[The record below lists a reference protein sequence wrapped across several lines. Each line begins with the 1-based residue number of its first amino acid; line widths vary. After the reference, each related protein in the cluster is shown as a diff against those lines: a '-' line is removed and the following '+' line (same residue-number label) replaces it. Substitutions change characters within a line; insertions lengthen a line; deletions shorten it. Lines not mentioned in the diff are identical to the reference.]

1 MSSNSNYLQ
10 ALADALQARGVSIED
25 IGGIAKS
32 SSYQNMYRNE
42 KGEMEIKELWKFDF
56 KPVTFTAP
64 AWEPIAPAPKYIVV
78 DNPAIKA
85 KQDDSK
91 LKTCVIV
98 PDMQI
103 GYFRNTDE
111 QLVPIHDED
120 AIELA
125 LKIVRDVGPNLI
137 VCNGDNLDF
146 PEFSKYRITP
156 AFAQTTQAAIDRASK
171 FAAQIRAAA
180 PKAKIIWLA
189 GNHEE
194 RLPNYILDNAAAA
207 FGLKK
212 GNQPS
217 SWPVMSVP
225 YLCNFDAHKVEYI
238 PAYPA
243 NNFWINNNLQ
253 VIHGNK
259 VKSSGSTAH
268 LYLSGQTT
276 SVIYGHIH
284 RIEQAFKTKQ
294 EAKGPRTIMAA
305 SAGCLCRVDGAV
317 PSTNGGKDLDGRPVK
332 LNENWQQGVGVVK
345 YETSGD
351 HKFSFQVIPILN
363 GWAFYNGVEYT
374 VEPVVQS

>member
-1 MSSNSNYLQ
+1 MNMNYLK
-10 ALADALQARGVSIED
+10 ALAETLEARGVSLDD
-25 IGGIAKS
+25 IGGISKS
-32 SSYQNMYRNE
+32 SSYQNMFKND
-42 KGEMEIKELWKFDF
+42 KGEMEVKELWKFDF
-56 KPVTFTAP
+56 KPITFTAP
-64 AWEPIAPAPKYIVV
+64 AWDVIRPAPEYIFPSTNVETRT
-78 DNPAIKA
+78 
-85 KQDDSK
+85 DDSK
-91 LKTCVIV
+91 LKTCVII
-98 PDMQI
+98 PDIQI
-103 GYFRNTDE
+103 GYFRDANGN
-111 QLVPIHDED
+111 LVPIHDEV
-120 AIELA
+120 AIDVA
-125 LKIVRDVGPNLI
+125 LQIVRDVAPNLI

-156 AFAQTTQAAIDRASK
+156 AFAQTTQAAIDRAAL
-171 FAAQIRAAA
+171 FASQVRDAA
-180 PKAKIIWLA
+180 PKARIVWLA

-194 RLPNYILDNAAAA
+194 RLPNYILDNAVAA

-225 YLCNFDAHKVEYI
+225 YLCGFDKVKVEYI

-243 NNFWINNNLQ
+243 GNFWINNNLQ

-268 LYLSGQTT
+268 VYLNSQTT

-284 RIEQAFKTKQ
+284 RIEQAYKTKQ

-345 YETSGD
+345 YETSGE
-351 HKFSFQVIPILN
+351 HKFSFDIIPILN
-363 GWAFYNGVEYT
+363 GWAFYQGVEYRS
-374 VEPVVQS
+374 VL